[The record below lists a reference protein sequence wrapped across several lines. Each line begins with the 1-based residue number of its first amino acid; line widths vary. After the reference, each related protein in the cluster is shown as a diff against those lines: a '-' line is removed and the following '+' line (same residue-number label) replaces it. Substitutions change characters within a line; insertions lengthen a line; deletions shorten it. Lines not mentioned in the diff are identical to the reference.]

1 MIFTKGQTIKTVFFQ
16 IDKKTAFTYLLN
28 MGGASSSTLITITK
42 KIWGILM
49 SKGATS
55 TVDYLQIALDQK
67 AEWQSSYIQDSFEWK
82 LLPQIFRKRSQV
94 LRQPKIDLSLVKS
107 NSTLLLIE
115 TGPPKAKIQSLLLIL
130 FRLGTLTMIL
140 RNIRYSHRKPTNYR
154 EKRNAS
160 EEFSRKGH
168 LLVDNNSLTLVHGKS
183 KTRFT

>member
-1 MIFTKGQTIKTVFFQ
+1 MFLFLFYNWKTFFFSSIVNSFFRKKFYLLAYFTYLLVKLDLMIFTKGQTIKTVFFQ
-16 IDKKTAFTYLLN
+16 IDKKTAFTYLWN

-49 SKGATS
+49 SKGATF

-82 LLPQIFRKRSQV
+82 LLPQKKNYQIFRKRSQV

-115 TGPPKAKIQSLLLIL
+115 TGPPKARDS
-130 FRLGTLTMIL
+130 
-140 RNIRYSHRKPTNYR
+140 
-154 EKRNAS
+154 
-160 EEFSRKGH
+160 
-168 LLVDNNSLTLVHGKS
+168 
-183 KTRFT
+183 

>member
-1 MIFTKGQTIKTVFFQ
+1 MIFTKEQTIKTVFFQ
-16 IDKKTAFTYLLN
+16 IDKKTAFTYLWN

-49 SKGATS
+49 SKGATF

-168 LLVDNNSLTLVHGKS
+168 LPVDNNSLTLVHGKS

>member
-1 MIFTKGQTIKTVFFQ
+1 
-16 IDKKTAFTYLLN
+16 
-28 MGGASSSTLITITK
+28 MGGASSSTLIRITK

-49 SKGATS
+49 SKGATF
-55 TVDYLQIALDQK
+55 TVDYLQITLDQK

-82 LLPQIFRKRSQV
+82 LLPQKKNYQIFRKRSQV